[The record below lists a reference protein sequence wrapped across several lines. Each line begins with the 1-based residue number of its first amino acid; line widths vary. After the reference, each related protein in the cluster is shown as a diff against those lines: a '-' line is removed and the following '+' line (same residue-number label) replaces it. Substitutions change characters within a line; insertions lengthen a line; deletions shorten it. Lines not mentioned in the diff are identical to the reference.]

1 MESASLLPALR
12 GKANVPMTFAVLRL
26 KVILDTRARR
36 EHGFGMIELLASMT
50 VMLIGIF
57 AVFAV
62 FQAGIVQIRR
72 ASTIT
77 TAAAVADSEMEKFR
91 AVRYDSIGLADS
103 DIAAADTTYRSD
115 SAYKADTAP
124 TTTLASAMTTSQ
136 LTISVASASG
146 FPSAAPFIVK
156 IDSELILVSGGAGTT
171 TWTVREN
178 VTGQPSTGRGYLG
191 TTATAH
197 SAGAAV
203 VQIQRV
209 NVTKCGTAPCT
220 NSVPTKTT
228 TGADGRSYRVDTYI
242 TWKQISSAS
251 TTGRLLKLVTVV
263 VRDSASPYR
272 RWTRLTS
279 AFDESTG
286 V

>member
-1 MESASLLPALR
+1 
-12 GKANVPMTFAVLRL
+12 MTFAVLRL
-26 KVILDTRARR
+26 KTILDTRARR

-72 ASTIT
+72 ASTTT

-103 DIAAADTTYRSD
+103 DVAAADSTYKND

-124 TTTLASAMTTSQ
+124 TTTLASAMTLSQ
-136 LTISVASASG
+136 LTISAASASG
-146 FPSAAPFIVK
+146 FPPAAPFIVK

-178 VTGQPSTGRGYLG
+178 VANQPSLGRGYLG

-209 NVTKCGTAPCT
+209 NVTKCGTPPPACT
-220 NSVPTKTT
+220 TSVPTKTA

-272 RWTRLTS
+272 RWVRLTS

>member
-1 MESASLLPALR
+1 
-12 GKANVPMTFAVLRL
+12 MTFAVLRL

-91 AVRYDSIGLADS
+91 AVRYDSIGLDNS
-103 DIAAADTTYRSD
+103 DVAAADATYTGD
-115 SAYKADTAP
+115 SAYKADTSP

>member
-1 MESASLLPALR
+1 
-12 GKANVPMTFAVLRL
+12 MTFAMLRL
-26 KVILDTRARR
+26 KAILDTRARR

-103 DIAAADTTYRSD
+103 DIAAADATYKSD

-124 TTTLASAMTTSQ
+124 ATTVASAMTTSQ

-146 FPSAAPFIVK
+146 FPTAAPFIVK

-171 TWTVREN
+171 TWTVRED

-242 TWKQISSAS
+242 TWKQIRSAS

-279 AFDESTG
+279 SFDESTG

>member
-1 MESASLLPALR
+1 M
-12 GKANVPMTFAVLRL
+12 LRL
-26 KVILDTRARR
+26 KTILGTGARH

-77 TAAAVADSEMEKFR
+77 TAAAVADAEMEKFR
-91 AVRYDSIGLADS
+91 AIRNDSIGLASADV
-103 DIAAADTTYRSD
+103 AAADSTYTSD
-115 SAYKADTAP
+115 SAYRADTAP
-124 TTTLASAMTTSQ
+124 ATTLATAMTASQ
-136 LTISVASASG
+136 LTISVASATG

-156 IDSELILVSGGAGTT
+156 IDSEFILVSGGGGTT

-178 VTGQPSTGRGYLG
+178 ISGQQSEGRGYLG

-203 VQIQRV
+203 VQVQRV
-209 NVTKCGTAPCT
+209 TVTKCGTPPCT
-220 NSVPTKTT
+220 DAVPTKTT
-228 TGADGRSYRVDTYI
+228 TGADGRSYRVDTYV
-242 TWKQISSAS
+242 TWKQISSAA
-251 TTGRLLKLVTVV
+251 TTGRLVKLVTLV
-263 VRDSASPYR
+263 VRANTAPYR
-272 RWTRLTS
+272 RWARITS
-279 AFDESTG
+279 SFDESTG

>member
-1 MESASLLPALR
+1 MESASLLLALR
-12 GKANVPMTFAVLRL
+12 GRAAVPMTFAVLRL
-26 KVILDTRARR
+26 KTIFDARARH

-50 VMLIGIF
+50 VMLVGIF

-62 FQAGIVQIRR
+62 FQSGIVQIRR

-77 TAAAVADSEMEKFR
+77 TAAAVADAEMEKFR
-91 AVRYDSIGLADS
+91 ALRYDSIGLANS
-103 DIAAADTTYRSD
+103 DIAAADSTYKSE
-115 SAYKADTAP
+115 SVYKADTAP
-124 TTTLASAMTTSQ
+124 TTTLTIAMTASQ

-146 FPSAAPFIVK
+146 FPSAAPYIVM

-171 TWTVREN
+171 TWAVRDVVE
-178 VTGQPSTGRGYLG
+178 RGYRG

-197 SAGAAV
+197 SAGASV

-220 NSVPTKTT
+220 NSVPTKTM
-228 TGADGRSYRVDTYI
+228 TGADGRSYRVDTYV
-242 TWKQISSAS
+242 TWKQISNSAS
-251 TTGRLLKLVTVV
+251 TTGRLVKLVTVI
-263 VRDSASPYR
+263 VRDNAAPYR
-272 RWTRLTS
+272 RWARLTS

>member
-12 GKANVPMTFAVLRL
+12 GKADVPMTFAVLRL

-103 DIAAADTTYRSD
+103 DIAAADATYKGD
-115 SAYKADTAP
+115 SAYKADTSP

-146 FPSAAPFIVK
+146 FPSAAPFLVK
-156 IDSELILVSGGAGTT
+156 IDSELILVSGGGGTT

-178 VTGQPSTGRGYLG
+178 VTGQPSVGRGYLG

-197 SAGAAV
+197 AAGAAV

-242 TWKQISSAS
+242 TWKQIRSAS

-279 AFDESTG
+279 SFDESTG